1 MLRNSISQ
9 EEYVKISCYETAK
22 EMWDKQQVISE
33 EIEKVKQI
41 LINLL
46 VYEHELFKMKE
57 RESIEETLQNYY

>member
-1 MLRNSISQ
+1 
-9 EEYVKISCYETAK
+9 
-22 EMWDKQQVISE
+22 MWDKQQVISE